1 MTVMAGGPDILLSL
15 LRAHGKHRIEGSARF
30 FTSRYKT
37 ELFFALR
44 LLLGF

>member
-1 MTVMAGGPDILLSL
+1 VTAGGPDNLLSS
-15 LRAHGKHRIEGSARF
+15 LRAHGKHCNKGSARF

-44 LLLGF
+44 FLPGF